1 MRNRGTATAP
11 QQSSHVRR
19 HRHRRRREAGI
30 GTLESVGIFVIA
42 SVLVAAVVTP
52 VSAKAP
58 EVTATIRCLI
68 ERLVN
73 MPDDH
78 TCGGGADDDP
88 GDGPGEGEGEGDGE
102 GDGPVDPTNP
112 GGPDGPI
119 LNPDDPDDER
129 CKDAL
134 PSSGAPLDPQQPTY
148 VQVGCRGLFVPEDCK
163 AEWEAYDG
171 AADETTKAEAA
182 EPLGT
187 CVRDTYAR
195 IEPTCVTK
203 SNSEA
208 DRREVKFLFIKLGDS
223 DGMMVEE
230 LGDGRVRIHL
240 LRGTEFGGEF
250 SASGKGVDFSVGGVT
265 GYEDGTTYEFHEMQ
279 KAQDW
284 LDWYQQYRNIDAN
297 IAGLNQA
304 SLVCPRPGTCQP
316 NPVHQQQVRQLMEK
330 KKELKETEP
339 EHHDLATSSVRTSKF
354 KLSGGV
360 SFPVKKKQGNGEGG
374 ITPGISGDYTG
385 EVQVEQRDWKDGS
398 MTATYKSTDVGGFLI
413 GAKATGGA
421 TKNKK
426 GGKEGE
432 KEDVGGGKGGD
443 ALGAE
448 WSGNS
453 TTSVTWNPDGKLG
466 KLILTFDQQAMD
478 SINKAGID
486 LSVALPYGFGLSGSY
501 SHQTKEG
508 KSTVTEMILDF
519 DQHPELREK
528 LGPHIDQMFPRND
541 DGDLEKG
548 DVELNF
554 DDSPDADDPESDPV
568 RSVLDDSANVRD
580 LEYDVKEV
588 EDTASV
594 GVDFVGIDL
603 FKSTWTHVESEKTL
617 RGSSFEVTDVN
628 GDRKTV
634 RPAPKCKDLPFEQP
648 DDYYTGDF
656 SDPPV
661 AKLF

>member
-1 MRNRGTATAP
+1 MINRGTSTTHQPALR
-11 QQSSHVRR
+11 VRR
-19 HRHRRRREAGI
+19 RRRREAGI

-42 SVLVAAVVTP
+42 AVLAAAVVTP

-58 EVTATIRCLI
+58 EVEATIRCLI
-68 ERLVN
+68 ERLVA

-78 TCGGGADDDP
+78 SCGAAGDDDP
-88 GDGPGEGEGEGDGE
+88 GEGEGDGE
-102 GDGPVDPTNP
+102 GGGDDGPTNP
-112 GGPDGPI
+112 DDPDGPI

-129 CKDAL
+129 CKDAM
-134 PSSGAPLDPQQPTY
+134 PSSGKPLDPMQPTY

-163 AEWEAYDG
+163 EQWEAYDG

-182 EPLGT
+182 GPLGT
-187 CVRDTYAR
+187 CVRDTYDR

-208 DRREVKFLFIKLGDS
+208 DRREVKILFIKLGDS

-230 LGDGRVRIHL
+230 LGDGRIRIHL
-240 LRGTEFGGEF
+240 LQGTEFGGEF
-250 SASGKGVDFSVGGVT
+250 SASGKGVDFSIGGVT
-265 GYEDGTTYEFHEMQ
+265 GYEDGTTYEFHDMQ

-284 LDWYQQYRNIDAN
+284 LNWYQQYRNIDAH
-297 IAGLNQA
+297 IMAMGQQ
-304 SLVCPRPGTCQP
+304 STICPRQPCPP
-316 NPVHQQQVRQLMEK
+316 NPYHLQQQQKLMEK

-466 KLILTFDQQAMD
+466 KLILTFDKQAMD

-541 DGDLEKG
+541 DGDLKKG
-548 DVELNF
+548 DVTLNF
-554 DDSPDADDPESDPV
+554 DDSPDADDPDSDPV

-617 RGSSFEVTDVN
+617 QGSSFEVTDVN

-648 DDYYTGDF
+648 DDYYTSDF